1 MDIRLGYFTSLD
13 EDFDEL
19 LKLHKQIYDLNKG
32 ILSAYAN
39 LL

>member
-1 MDIRLGYFTSLD
+1 MRRKIQNLVDK